1 MEKEKEELDQKEFPF
16 MDETPP
22 SLLFP
27 FMSKNDDDLK
37 LKRKGE
43 ENERINGI

>member
-1 MEKEKEELDQKEFPF
+1 MENKKEELDQKEFPF

-27 FMSKNDDDLK
+27 FMVENDEKKGENDD
-37 LKRKGE
+37 
-43 ENERINGI
+43 N

>member
-1 MEKEKEELDQKEFPF
+1 VEKEKEEPEQKEFSF

-27 FMSKNDDDLK
+27 FMIKNDDDLK
-37 LKRKGE
+37 LKRKGG
-43 ENERINGI
+43 END